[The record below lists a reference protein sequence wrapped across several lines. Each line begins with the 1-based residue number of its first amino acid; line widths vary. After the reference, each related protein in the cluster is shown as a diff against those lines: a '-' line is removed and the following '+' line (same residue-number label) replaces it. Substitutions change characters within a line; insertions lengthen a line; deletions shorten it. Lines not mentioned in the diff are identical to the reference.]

1 MASLKRQ
8 RWFED
13 IPVGEFHVFGSHTFT
28 EQEIIAYGER
38 YAPNVYHTDPDGALE
53 TIYEGVVASGWHVC
67 AVWMRKMVDYMEAYA
82 HGVHDGRRNGA
93 GIGIRDLRW
102 LHPVRPGH
110 KLTYTY
116 EIIEKPDKVLRNKW
130 GICRSRNEAVNQDGQ
145 VVMTF
150 VIDML
155 AERRPAG

>member
-1 MASLKRQ
+1 
-8 RWFED
+8 
-13 IPVGEFHVFGSHTFT
+13 
-28 EQEIIAYGER
+28 
-38 YAPNVYHTDPDGALE
+38 
-53 TIYEGVVASGWHVC
+53 
-67 AVWMRKMVDYMEAYA
+67 MRKMVDYMEAYA

-130 GICRSRNEAVNQDGQ
+130 GIIRSRNEAVNQDGQ

-150 VIDML
+150 VIDIL

>member
-38 YAPNVYHTDPDGALE
+38 YAPHVYHTDPDGALE

-130 GICRSRNEAVNQDGQ
+130 GIIRSRNEAVNQDGH

-150 VIDML
+150 VIDIL

>member
-130 GICRSRNEAVNQDGQ
+130 GVIRSRNEAVNQDGQ

-150 VIDML
+150 VIDIL

>member
-1 MASLKRQ
+1 LASLKRQ

-130 GICRSRNEAVNQDGQ
+130 GIIRSRNEAVNQDGQ

-150 VIDML
+150 VIDIL

>member
-38 YAPNVYHTDPDGALE
+38 YAPHVYHTDPDGALE

-130 GICRSRNEAVNQDGQ
+130 GIIRSRNEAVNQDGQ

-150 VIDML
+150 VIDIL

>member
-28 EQEIIAYGER
+28 EQEIIAYGKR

-130 GICRSRNEAVNQDGQ
+130 GIIRSRNEAVNQDGQ

-150 VIDML
+150 VIDIL

>member
-1 MASLKRQ
+1 MANLKRQ

-130 GICRSRNEAVNQDGQ
+130 GIIRSRNEAVDQDGQ

-150 VIDML
+150 VIDIL

>member
-130 GICRSRNEAVNQDGQ
+130 GIIRSRNEAVNQDGQ

-150 VIDML
+150 VIDIL

>member
-1 MASLKRQ
+1 MANLKRQ

-28 EQEIIAYGER
+28 EQEIIAYGGR

-93 GIGIRDLRW
+93 GIAIRDLRW

-116 EIIEKPDKVLRNKW
+116 EIMEKPDKV
-130 GICRSRNEAVNQDGQ
+130 
-145 VVMTF
+145 
-150 VIDML
+150 
-155 AERRPAG
+155 

>member
-82 HGVHDGRRNGA
+82 HGVQDGRRNGA

-130 GICRSRNEAVNQDGQ
+130 GIIRSRNEAVNQDGQ

-150 VIDML
+150 VIDIL

>member
-116 EIIEKPDKVLRNKW
+116 EIIEKPDKVLRSKW
-130 GICRSRNEAVNQDGQ
+130 GIIRSRNEAVNQDGQ

-150 VIDML
+150 VIDIL